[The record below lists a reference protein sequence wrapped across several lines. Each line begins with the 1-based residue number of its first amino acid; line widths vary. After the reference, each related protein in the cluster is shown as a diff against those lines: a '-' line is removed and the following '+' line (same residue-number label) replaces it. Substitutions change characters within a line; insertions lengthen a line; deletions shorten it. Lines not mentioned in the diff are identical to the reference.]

1 MAIEHARA
9 RALPKPWGIV
19 DLLPWSMVRQPNHP
33 IGEIWFERA
42 DTTAPNPSLLLK
54 LLFTS
59 QPLSIQ
65 VHPDDAYAH
74 SIGLRHG
81 KTEAWYVLRADPGS
95 KIALGLKERLT
106 SQQLHE
112 AIDNG
117 SILDL
122 VRWQIVS
129 ADETIFVPAGT
140 IHAIGAGVVIAEI
153 QQRSDTTF
161 RLFDFGRQR
170 ELHKEKATAVAV
182 AAPAGNPVAPS
193 RLSDQ
198 RLLLVANE
206 HFVFERMDLPP
217 DTAWRVESEREA
229 WLLVIRGAARIG
241 LLDAGVGEGIF
252 MQADQVDL
260 QSGPAG
266 LTGLVAY
273 TGSEPLPNL
282 LQRRSEAWSIPAGA
296 PEGQIVVLPQA
307 DAISTNKDPEI
318 NR

>member
-1 MAIEHARA
+1 LAIEHARA

-19 DLLPWSMVRQPNHP
+19 DLLPWSMVRQPDHP

-74 SIGLRHG
+74 SIGLRRG

-106 SQQLHE
+106 SQQLHK

-122 VRWQIVS
+122 VRWQSVS

-198 RLLLVANE
+198 RLLLVANK

-217 DTAWRVESEREA
+217 NTSWRVESEREA

-252 MQADQVDL
+252 IQADRVDL

-282 LQRRSEAWSIPAGA
+282 LQRSSEAESIHAGA
-296 PEGQIVVLPQA
+296 PESQIVVLPQA
-307 DAISTNKDPEI
+307 DAISTNKGLEI
-318 NR
+318 IR